1 MYDIALQNY
10 KRANTNKLT
19 LEAMNLWSRLC
30 KRDYAVADKALTRW
44 EHHMVTRDA
53 IEAQIWGVGA

>member
-1 MYDIALQNY
+1 MYDTTLQNY
-10 KRANTNKLT
+10 KRINRLT

-30 KRDYAVADKALTRW
+30 KRDYAVADKALERW
-44 EHHMVTRDA
+44 ERRMATRDA

>member
-1 MYDIALQNY
+1 MNDTTLQNY
-10 KRANTNKLT
+10 KRINKLT
-19 LEAMNLWSRLC
+19 LEAMSLWSRLC

-44 EHHMVTRDA
+44 DRRIAARDA